1 MKYLFTYENSNFE
14 NLEIENPTIEIV
26 GLNVGNPNI
35 SKIDF
40 KTKKYSIE
48 ILLIIPDAK
57 FGLTLENVQSES
69 LDWTGGDNLPQQVL
83 DALNKQ
89 FGVLND

>member
-35 SKIDF
+35 
-40 KTKKYSIE
+40 
-48 ILLIIPDAK
+48 
-57 FGLTLENVQSES
+57 
-69 LDWTGGDNLPQQVL
+69 
-83 DALNKQ
+83 
-89 FGVLND
+89 